1 MKKVGIII
9 FIIAVMIGVVFANFF
24 SFGKV
29 TTPGLFSFSF
39 NKGVRGSGNTVIEK
53 RYVEAFQ
60 AVDVSGVFQVEVTAQ
75 KDFSVEIEADDNLL
89 PLIKTEVREGVLHL
103 LTEKR
108 VKTSNR
114 ILVRISAPDLE
125 RVNAS
130 GASRVSLVDI
140 RNSSLE
146 LDTSGASKVTA
157 SGETANLVIDV
168 SGASKIDTEDLRST
182 NAEVDASG
190 ASSVVVNVSG
200 LLKANASGASRVGYT
215 GDPANIEEH
224 TSGASKVFRR

>member
-9 FIIAVMIGVVFANFF
+9 FIIAVTIGILFANFF

-29 TTPGLFSFSF
+29 ATPGLFNFSF
-39 NKGVRGSGNTVIEK
+39 NKGVRGSGTTATEN
-53 RYVEAFQ
+53 RNVEAFTS
-60 AVDVSGVFQVEVTAQ
+60 VDVSGVFQVEVTAQ

-89 PLIKTEVREGVLHL
+89 PLIKTEVRDGVLHL
-103 LTEKR
+103 STEKR

-130 GASRVSLVDI
+130 GASRVSVADI

-157 SGETANLVIDV
+157 SGETSNLVVDV
-168 SGASKIDTEDLRST
+168 SGASKIDTEALRSA

-200 LLKANASGASRVGYT
+200 LLKAKASGASRIGYT

-224 TSGASKVFRR
+224 TSGASKVFQK